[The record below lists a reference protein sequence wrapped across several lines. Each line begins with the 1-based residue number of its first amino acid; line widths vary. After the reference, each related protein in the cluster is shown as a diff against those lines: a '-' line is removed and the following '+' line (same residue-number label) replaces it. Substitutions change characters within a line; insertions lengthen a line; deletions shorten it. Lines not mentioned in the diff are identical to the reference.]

1 MGYEFSNDRWIQN
14 KKREIREGKCCV
26 ICNIRVVYKCKQ
38 CNTIEIVPL
47 AVSDVSTLLLI
58 VADYNV
64 YLQAIN
70 GQSRIYNARSASN
83 YSYQQ
88 RGQFLDG
95 TYANTLTP
103 TVYCPVNCYRPKYQT
118 AATFTV
124 TKHNATQAQHGSV
137 IINIS
142 DH

>member
-38 CNTIEIVPL
+38 CNTIEIIPL

-64 YLQAIN
+64 CRPLMASRGSITLDRLQITRIN
-70 GQSRIYNARSASN
+70 SVAS
-83 YSYQQ
+83 S
-88 RGQFLDG
+88 
-95 TYANTLTP
+95 
-103 TVYCPVNCYRPKYQT
+103 
-118 AATFTV
+118 
-124 TKHNATQAQHGSV
+124 
-137 IINIS
+137 
-142 DH
+142 